1 MAERFLSWLAG
12 AVFTAPRRIASACIL
27 AALLGTV
34 VVSRMPLRTDLLD
47 ALPAG
52 NREIAAFTEFFR
64 DFGLMDG
71 LVVVVESDEPSPDV
85 LIEAVESLGERLA
98 ASPYLESVDYNV
110 FRSNARLLSGH
121 FPVYL
126 DREGIGKLSRRLTP
140 AGIRA
145 QVRRNLET
153 LRSPLASP
161 LEGEMVR
168 RDPLDLRGI
177 VRDGMFRRVSAP
189 GMDLG
194 TGYYLDGAHR
204 LAFLTARPKGS
215 YKDMAFVGRLDREI
229 RRVGDLAME
238 DLGRPAGVRIRIAG
252 GYARAAEAAATIWR
266 DMVVSFSTSF
276 VLVMLL
282 VYLSFR
288 PPAAVLGII
297 VATLCCALSWTLLL
311 AHLLFGGLNIVTS
324 IVAAML
330 IGLYVDYS
338 LHVYKRFEECFREKR
353 DVLSSLRATYA
364 GTGKALLTGAAT
376 TSLAFFSVIVTRFRG
391 LHELGVVAGFGV
403 LFCLAATFLL
413 MGSLLVL
420 LAARR
425 PALVQAGRPGGI
437 PTGGLAAFLERK
449 GKWAGVG
456 IAAMTLVA
464 IAGLPAIRFETGVD
478 SLGVRSSSV
487 GEVEKRIGE
496 ALGRRGEP
504 LFLVARPGG
513 KESVPAD
520 FEAMEMAGRRWRQE
534 GQAGSFLS
542 PGTFLPPPSA
552 QAEARALLSRFGL
565 PGRYSGGEIERLI
578 RDEMERQGM
587 VADPGLGAY
596 IAGVAKALSD
606 ERIVEPWELA
616 RAGIPRAGYFVNEEK
631 GVFAAHIASP
641 GPRWDGPALSKLQD
655 DVRAMGTHFA
665 LVGPALIFHRL
676 RDEILWE
683 SGLAILISFLGNLL
697 LVRLHF
703 PGWSRVLLVM
713 LPVTAGT
720 VLTAGTMGLLGL
732 PFNFFN
738 VAAIALIFGFGVDYG
753 IYMMQ
758 SEVEDGDGSGAGSLR
773 SVGGTVAL
781 CSLTT
786 VASCGSLMTSH
797 YKGISSIGE
806 VLSIGAFWCLLTS
819 LVLFPV
825 AFRRFAGKGVAR

>member
-1 MAERFLSWLAG
+1 MAERVLSWLAA
-12 AVFTAPRRIASACIL
+12 AVCARPRRIASACVL
-27 AALLGTV
+27 AALLGAAA
-34 VVSRMPLRTDLLD
+34 VSRMPLRTDLLD

-52 NREIAAFTEFFR
+52 NREIAAFTDFFR

-110 FRSNARLLSGH
+110 FRSNARFFSVH

-126 DREGIGKLSRRLTP
+126 DRGGVERLSRRLTP

-145 QVRRNLET
+145 QVRGNLDT
-153 LRSPLASP
+153 LRYPFASP
-161 LEGEMVR
+161 LDGEMAR
-168 RDPLDLRGI
+168 RDPLGLREI
-177 VRDGMFRRVSAP
+177 VRDGMLRRVSAP

-194 TGYYLDGAHR
+194 TGYYMDNAHR
-204 LAFLTARPKGS
+204 LAVLTARPKGS
-215 YKDMAFVGRLDREI
+215 YKDMVFVGKLHREI
-229 RRVGDLAME
+229 RRISDLALE
-238 DLGRPAGVRIRIAG
+238 DSGRPAGVKIRIAG
-252 GYARAAEAAATIWR
+252 GYARAAEAASTIWR
-266 DMVVSFSTSF
+266 DMVVSFATSF
-276 VLVMLL
+276 VLVLLL
-282 VYLSFR
+282 VHFSFR

-311 AHLLFGGLNIVTS
+311 AYLLFGGLNIVTS

-330 IGLYVDYS
+330 IGLYVDYA
-338 LHVYKRFEECFREKR
+338 LHVYKRFDERLRETG
-353 DVLSSLRATYA
+353 DILPSLRATYT
-364 GTGKALLTGAAT
+364 GTGKALLTGSAT

-403 LFCLAATFLL
+403 LLCLAATFLL

-420 LAARR
+420 LASIR
-425 PALVQAGRPGGI
+425 PGVLHAGRPGGI
-437 PTGGLAAFLERK
+437 PTGWLAAFLERK

-456 IAAMTLVA
+456 VAALTLIA

-478 SLGVRSSSV
+478 SLGVRNSSV

-496 ALGRRGEP
+496 AFGRRGEP
-504 LFLVARPGG
+504 LFLVARPATG
-513 KESVPAD
+513 ENAAVD
-520 FEAMEMAGRRWRQE
+520 FEAMERQGLRWRE
-534 GQAGSFLS
+534 AGLVGRFLS

-552 QAEARALLSRFGL
+552 QAEARGLLSRHGL
-565 PGRYSGGEIERLI
+565 PGRYSGAEIERLM
-578 RDEMERQGM
+578 RYEMERQGM

-596 IAGVAKALSD
+596 AAGVAKALSD
-606 ERIVEPWELA
+606 ERLVGPWDLS
-616 RAGIPRAGYFVNEEK
+616 RAGIPRAGYFVNEAK
-631 GVFAAHIASP
+631 GVFAAHITSP
-641 GPRWDGPALSKLQD
+641 GPRWEGSALSKVQE
-655 DVRAMGTHFA
+655 DVRAMGTHFT
-665 LVGPALIFHRL
+665 LVGPALIFHRI
-676 RDEILWE
+676 RDEILRE

-697 LVRLHF
+697 LVRFHF
-703 PGWSRVLLVM
+703 RNWTRVLLVM

-758 SEVEDGDGSGAGSLR
+758 SEVEGGDGSGAGSLR

-797 YKGISSIGE
+797 YRGLSSIGE
-806 VLSIGAFWCLLTS
+806 VLSIGAFWCLLTT

-825 AFRRFAGKGVAR
+825 AFRRIAGKGAAR